1 MTIQQ
6 SHPFL
11 FKILS
16 NWRNE
21 PERPPLLL
29 NGVKEAEWEKL
40 CEEII
45 NIFINEP
52 VMASHPDILI
62 LSRDP
67 KKQNIEVK
75 QTRDF
80 IGQLSLTSYNL
91 PFKLGLIPSAHHL
104 NVQSQN
110 ALLKTLE
117 EPLSKRYL
125 IMGTVS
131 KNKLL
136 PTILSR
142 STIINL
148 SRVGAGFKPSPTLNG
163 EIIGFYEDCLKSS
176 LEKRLQKS
184 QIWSEGKT
192 DKIKE
197 FFEAIIPEIHLS
209 LTDSLKNKNF
219 KTAQNLSRQLK
230 KALDYS
236 EQLGRTSGANPKML
250 FETFLLNIK

>member
-1 MTIQQ
+1 MLLQQ
-6 SHPFL
+6 QHPL
-11 FKILS
+11 LYKILS
-16 NWRNE
+16 TWQNE
-21 PERPPLLL
+21 LERPPLLL
-29 NGVKEAEWEKL
+29 NGVKEADWENL
-40 CEEII
+40 CEEIV
-45 NIFINEP
+45 NIFIGKP
-52 VMASHPDILI
+52 RMSAHPDILI

-80 IGQLSLTSYNL
+80 ISQLSLSSYEF

-117 EPLSKRYL
+117 EPLLKRYL

-142 STIINL
+142 STIINIVRNNVETHCNASL
-148 SRVGAGFKPSPTLNG
+148 HEETIN
-163 EIIGFYEDCLKSS
+163 FYEDCLKSS
-176 LEKRLQKS
+176 LPQRLQQG

-197 FFEAIIPEIHLS
+197 FFETIIPEIHSS
-209 LTDSLKNKNF
+209 LIDSIKNKNF
-219 KTAQNLSRQLK
+219 KTAQTLARQLK

-236 EQLGRTSGANPKML
+236 EQLGRTSGANPKLL